1 MADKNL
7 PPIRTSEAILCAVVM
22 VHGVVYL
29 LPSPAFAFPNYAVMR
44 SLAPE
49 NAWGAGFLL
58 VGLLWVFGLVRNRV
72 TLRRLGLSL
81 AGVVFVGMAVSF
93 ILSVPTTVIGWT
105 MLVLGV
111 GAFVTRVQIR

>member
-1 MADKNL
+1 M
-7 PPIRTSEAILCAVVM
+7 ILCAVLT
-22 VHGVVYL
+22 VHGIIYL
-29 LPSPAFAFPNYAVMR
+29 APSQVFAFDNYAVMR

-58 VGLLWVFGLVRNRV
+58 VGLLWVFGLLRNRL
-72 TLRRLGLSL
+72 TLRRLGLSVV
-81 AGVVFVGMAVSF
+81 GVVFVGMAVSF
-93 ILSVPTTVIGWT
+93 VLSVPTTVIGWT